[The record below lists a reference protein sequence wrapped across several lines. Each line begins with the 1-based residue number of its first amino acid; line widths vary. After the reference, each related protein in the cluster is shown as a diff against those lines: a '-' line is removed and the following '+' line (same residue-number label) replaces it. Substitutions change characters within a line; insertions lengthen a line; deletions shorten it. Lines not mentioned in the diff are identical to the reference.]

1 MSDNKNMP
9 EIPDDIKK
17 LTFEEAYQALKEAT
31 DFLEAEE
38 VNLEES
44 LKEYSRASLLAMHC
58 AILLDEAE
66 DRIKVRTASEGVM
79 QLADLAPVESG

>member
-1 MSDNKNMP
+1 MRKNKNTP

-44 LKEYSRASLLAMHC
+44 LKEYLRASLLARHC
-58 AILLDEAE
+58 AALLDEAE
-66 DRIKVRTASEGVM
+66 GRIKVLTESEGVM
-79 QLADLAPVESG
+79 QLTDLESVEPG